1 MLVLWLTRIGQRQCQ
16 RQADQEARRRTGC
29 GIAQRVGLPGAH
41 HLQLQRVAGF
51 ALQQVAPVQPA
62 ELKVGQINQMIERQ
76 PLSEAAELVAFFRAD
91 QLVEV
96 APVVVVLLAAG
107 DLLEQRLLIEAA
119 GGVAFQLVAQFTLA
133 QLQRFQLLC
142 Q

>member
-1 MLVLWLTRIGQRQCQ
+1 M
-16 RQADQEARRRTGC
+16 
-29 GIAQRVGLPGAH
+29 
-41 HLQLQRVAGF
+41 
-51 ALQQVAPVQPA
+51 QPA

-119 GGVAFQLVAQFTLA
+119 GGVAFQLVAQFTRA
-133 QLQRFQLLC
+133 AATFSTAVPARPAIG
-142 Q
+142 